1 MGSPEVPERRRATLR
16 LGTRERVRL
25 QAAVI
30 LVIVG
35 LLALALRPLF
45 VRLVEVRDFQ
55 SCQTNVRKIAQSL
68 GMYAQEWDDT
78 YPTESV
84 WLDAVRGRMAAV
96 NPDRYLKCPRDK
108 SSTPSSYVYNELMA
122 GLSLS
127 VRRDDPEI
135 QARRQ
140 QLRRLDRAALVIEK
154 HGSED
159 NDHLPMPDW
168 DAVRANMALPHAMPE
183 PTGSIIFGNGRAWFR
198 TRETLDGY
206 AGRRF

>member
-1 MGSPEVPERRRATLR
+1 MGIPEEPQRRRATLR

-25 QAAVI
+25 QTAVI
-30 LVIVG
+30 ILIVG
-35 LLALALRPLF
+35 LLAIALRPLLI
-45 VRLVEVRDFQ
+45 RLIEVRDFQ

-78 YPTESV
+78 YPSANV
-84 WLDAVRGRMAAV
+84 WLDAVRGRMAAIT
-96 NPDRYLKCPRDK
+96 PDRYLKCPRDK
-108 SSTPSSYVYNELMA
+108 TNSPSSYTYNELMA

-135 QARRQ
+135 IARRQ
-140 QLRRLDRAALVIEK
+140 TLRRLDRAALVIEK
-154 HGSED
+154 HGSMD
-159 NDHLPMPDW
+159 NAHVPLPDW
-168 DAVRANMALPHAMPE
+168 NAVRDQMELPHAMPE

-198 TRETLDGY
+198 SRETLDSL